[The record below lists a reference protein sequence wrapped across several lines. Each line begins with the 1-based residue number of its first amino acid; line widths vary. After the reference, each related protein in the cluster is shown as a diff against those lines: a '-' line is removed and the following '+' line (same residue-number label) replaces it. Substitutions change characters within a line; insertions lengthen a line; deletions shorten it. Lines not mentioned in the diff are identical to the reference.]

1 MFRRKKSISLHEKKD
16 YAMTKADLR
25 NTLEELLRM
34 PAETEVVE
42 FKKARNGFG
51 DQELGEYFSALS
63 NEANLREKECAWL
76 VFGVENDTHVVLGS
90 NYKNTPESLDAVKKT
105 IADQTTD
112 RITFR
117 EIYSLEYE
125 GKRVVMF
132 EIAPAPQGIPVAYQ
146 GHYYGR
152 DGESLVALNIQK
164 IEQIR
169 GQRGNR
175 DWSAGI
181 VSGADIGD
189 LDPDAIAK
197 ARGLY
202 AAAHPDLADD
212 IAEWSDETFLN
223 KAKITIKGRIT
234 NAAIVLLG
242 KEESECLIS
251 PAVAKIKWIL
261 KDADNNERDYMIVP
275 CPFVLAVDRVY
286 DKIRNLKYRYINTE
300 LKTLFPEEIDTYEPY
315 VIREAINNAI
325 AHQDYTKGGQINVV
339 EYGDR
344 LVFSNKGSFIPGCIE
359 NVLENDAPE
368 ESYRNQF
375 LVTAMVGLRMVDT
388 IGSGIRKMYTYQRNR
403 LFPLPDYDITE
414 DRVTV
419 TIFGKILDMD
429 YANMLARNTELSL
442 MDIELLNRVQLKK
455 PLSDMEVRRL
465 RGKKLIEG
473 RRPNLIIAKDI
484 AGKTGQSVPYSE
496 HKGLNDKACEEL
508 LLASLRDH
516 GVLSREDIRTLL
528 WNALPDMLNDG
539 QKQNKIKN
547 MLARMKRQGKISN
560 VSNGPN
566 SEWRIADK

>member
-1 MFRRKKSISLHEKKD
+1 
-16 YAMTKADLR
+16 MTKADLR

-63 NEANLREKECAWL
+63 NEANLREKKCAWL

-125 GKRVVMF
+125 GKRIVMF

-261 KDADNNERDYMIVP
+261 KDADNNERDYMIVS

-315 VIREAINNAI
+315 VIREAMNNAI

-429 YANMLARNTELSL
+429 YANMLVRNTELSL

-473 RRPNLIIAKDI
+473 RRPNLIITKDI
-484 AGKTGQSVPYSE
+484 AGKTGQSVPYSK

-508 LLASLRDH
+508 LLTSLRDH
-516 GVLSREDIRTLL
+516 GTLSREDIRTLL
-528 WNALPDMLNDG
+528 WNALPDILSEG